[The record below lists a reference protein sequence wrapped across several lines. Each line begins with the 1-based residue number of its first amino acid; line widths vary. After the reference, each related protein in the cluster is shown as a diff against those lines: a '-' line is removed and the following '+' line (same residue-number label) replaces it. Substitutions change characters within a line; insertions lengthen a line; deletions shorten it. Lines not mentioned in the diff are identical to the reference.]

1 MTVSNHRE
9 KCKHKECFFY
19 LSFGRRTGY
28 KQNLMPLVYKELFDY
43 ASEAET
49 KKSGYKVENLI
60 RQIGRDASIGFY
72 DHPQ

>member
-19 LSFGRRTGY
+19 LSFGRRTENLS

-49 KKSGYKVENLI
+49 KSQDIKLRI
-60 RQIGRDASIGFY
+60 
-72 DHPQ
+72 